1 MGYNTIGG
9 ARGAC
14 ILSSRSWPETNVS
27 LSFTTC
33 TGSICPSSQ
42 AISLFINLPGV
53 VMNFIWRVSR
63 APKGL
68 CLHFCLLHLFIFPYT
83 VILPLLYFNLHVTLE
98 IPPRSPVTIFSPSES
113 PIWFYQLLP
122 ARRLSLYFLVW
133 NSPNM
138 SDTSLRTL
146 EGLAGTQYEWTWRTA
161 PGNMDPIHKPFF
173 FFFFANFFPSWKTWQ
188 EIIKNLDTLHLHCL
202 KTKIKTLYLNNTV
215 TLCVGDH
222 LQRVSEMLYVV

>member
-1 MGYNTIGG
+1 MGYSTIGG
-9 ARGAC
+9 AKGAC

-68 CLHFCLLHLFIFPYT
+68 CLHFCLLHHFIFPYT

-98 IPPRSPVTIFSPSES
+98 IPPRSPVMIFSPSES
-113 PIWFYQLLP
+113 PIWFCKFLT
-122 ARRLSLYFLVW
+122 ARHLSLYFLVW

-146 EGLAGTQYEWTWRTA
+146 EGLAGTLWS
-161 PGNMDPIHKPFF
+161 
-173 FFFFANFFPSWKTWQ
+173 FFPNWKTWQ
-188 EIIKNLDTLHLHCL
+188 EIIKNLDALHLHCL
-202 KTKIKTLYLNNTV
+202 KTKIKTLYLNNTI

-222 LQRVSEMLYVV
+222 LQLVSEMLYVV